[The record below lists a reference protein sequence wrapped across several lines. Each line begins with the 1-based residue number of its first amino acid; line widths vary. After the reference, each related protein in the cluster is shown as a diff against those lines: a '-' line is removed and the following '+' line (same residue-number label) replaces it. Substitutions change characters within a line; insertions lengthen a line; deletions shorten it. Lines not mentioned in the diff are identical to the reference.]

1 MRQEN
6 LRVPKE
12 PAPAVNRWT
21 LPNLCLKKLCVYKTR
36 CCWSTVFS
44 WWPLLAPACWKEI
57 FFSATVLWETI
68 LITLLFLCKP
78 GDERAQNTE
87 EKNTAN
93 KKTLTLVVNWGML
106 ENQWQSKGRSEVLC
120 FGKDYLNFSQQA
132 PLEMKMKRSRAFPL
146 CFSITPCM
154 RPYVFVLIL
163 LSPCSPTLSPA
174 QLQAGCPS
182 ALGSQRLQPLQW
194 SSYQATFNVK
204 CNTVTYTGFNFQR
217 CSISTS
223 SLAFSQHANKSN
235 KLNTVLLLDGKVSVM
250 YCSLACKH
258 TAKASE
264 EKKMISEVF
273 LNARKGKQRHF
284 YLSVP

>member
-1 MRQEN
+1 M
-6 LRVPKE
+6 
-12 PAPAVNRWT
+12 ASACSCT
-21 LPNLCLKKLCVYKTR
+21 L
-36 CCWSTVFS
+36 
-44 WWPLLAPACWKEI
+44 KEI

-93 KKTLTLVVNWGML
+93 KKNLTLVVNWGTL

-132 PLEMKMKRSRAFPL
+132 PLEMKMKRSRVFSL

-163 LSPCSPTLSPA
+163 LSACSPSVPLSYRQVVRVLWAPR
-174 QLQAGCPS
+174 GFS
-182 ALGSQRLQPLQW
+182 YQW

-204 CNTVTYTGFNFQR
+204 CNTVTQV
-217 CSISTS
+217 SISRDA
-223 SLAFSQHANKSN
+223 LFPHP
-235 KLNTVLLLDGKVSVM
+235 L
-250 YCSLACKH
+250 
-258 TAKASE
+258 
-264 EKKMISEVF
+264 
-273 LNARKGKQRHF
+273 
-284 YLSVP
+284 

>member
-12 PAPAVNRWT
+12 PTPAVNRWT

-163 LSPCSPTLSPA
+163 LSPCSPSVPLSYRQVVRVPWA
-174 QLQAGCPS
+174 PRGFSLFSDLPVKQHSMWSATQLLTQ
-182 ALGSQRLQPLQW
+182 
-194 SSYQATFNVK
+194 V
-204 CNTVTYTGFNFQR
+204 
-217 CSISTS
+217 SISRDA
-223 SLAFSQHANKSN
+223 LFPHP
-235 KLNTVLLLDGKVSVM
+235 L
-250 YCSLACKH
+250 
-258 TAKASE
+258 
-264 EKKMISEVF
+264 
-273 LNARKGKQRHF
+273 
-284 YLSVP
+284 

>member
-1 MRQEN
+1 M
-6 LRVPKE
+6 
-12 PAPAVNRWT
+12 
-21 LPNLCLKKLCVYKTR
+21 LKKLCVYKTR

-44 WWPLLAPACWKEI
+44 LWPLLAPACWKRS
-57 FFSATVLWETI
+57 FSQ
-68 LITLLFLCKP
+68 LLFYEKP
-78 GDERAQNTE
+78 SSLLSCSSVSLEMKEHKTP
-87 EKNTAN
+87 KKKTPPT
-93 KKTLTLVVNWGML
+93 KKTLTLVVNWGTL

-120 FGKDYLNFSQQA
+120 FGEDYLNFSQQA
-132 PLEMKMKRSRAFPL
+132 PLEMKMKRSRVFSL

-163 LSPCSPTLSPA
+163 LSPCSPSVPLSYRQVVRVLWAPR
-174 QLQAGCPS
+174 GFS
-182 ALGSQRLQPLQW
+182 YQW
-194 SSYQATFNVK
+194 SSSQATFNVK

-223 SLAFSQHANKSN
+223 SLAFSQHANKPN
-235 KLNTVLLLDGKVSVM
+235 KLNAVLLLDGKVSVM

-258 TAKASE
+258 TAKAFK